1 MYYSTNGSCYALCR
15 SGKQIS
21 IRPAAA
27 KIPKAA
33 PLHRIQQEAP
43 KLRQRMQADPGST
56 TDYGAMF
63 AMSTLSLIPVFLI
76 FLFFNRYLVQGI
88 GTSGLK
94 G

>member
-56 TDYGAMF
+56 SDYGAMF
-63 AMSTLSLIPVFLI
+63 AMAVVSLIPILI
-76 FLFFNRYLVQGI
+76 IFFIFQKQLVEGI
-88 GTSGLK
+88 ATSGLK